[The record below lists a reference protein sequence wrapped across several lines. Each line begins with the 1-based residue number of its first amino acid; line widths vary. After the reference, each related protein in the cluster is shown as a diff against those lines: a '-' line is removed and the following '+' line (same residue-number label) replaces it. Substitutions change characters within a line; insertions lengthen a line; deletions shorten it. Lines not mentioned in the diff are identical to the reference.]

1 MKISARNRL
10 KGKIVDVK
18 KGTTTA
24 HVKIDVGGQ
33 IVTAAITNES
43 VDEMKLASGQAAY
56 AIVKASDVMV
66 GID

>member
-18 KGTTTA
+18 KGATTA
-24 HVKIDVGGQ
+24 HVKIDVNGTV
-33 IVTAAITNES
+33 VTASITNEA
-43 VDEMKLASGQAAY
+43 VDEMKLKAGDTAY

-66 GID
+66 GVD